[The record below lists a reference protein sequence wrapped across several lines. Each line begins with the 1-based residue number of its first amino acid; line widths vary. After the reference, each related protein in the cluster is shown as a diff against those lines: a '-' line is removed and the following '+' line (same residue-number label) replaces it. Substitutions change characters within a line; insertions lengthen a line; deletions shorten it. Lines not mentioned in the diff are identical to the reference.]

1 MSLRRFAVLLINIL
15 IAISPCL
22 AQQSPPYKNSA
33 LPIDS
38 RVKDLLKRMT
48 LEEKVAQLESTWQN
62 HGQDLAPQDYF
73 DDEKGVL
80 DEAKAK
86 QLLKNGLGQVSRPSE
101 GRGPAEMADF
111 TNRLQHIAIENS
123 RH

>member
-62 HGQDLAPQDYF
+62 QAVAQEWIGS
-73 DDEKGVL
+73 GVTS
-80 DEAKAK
+80 K
-86 QLLKNGLGQVSRPSE
+86 
-101 GRGPAEMADF
+101 RGPWTSRDG
-111 TNRLQHIAIENS
+111 RLHQPAATH
-123 RH
+123 RD